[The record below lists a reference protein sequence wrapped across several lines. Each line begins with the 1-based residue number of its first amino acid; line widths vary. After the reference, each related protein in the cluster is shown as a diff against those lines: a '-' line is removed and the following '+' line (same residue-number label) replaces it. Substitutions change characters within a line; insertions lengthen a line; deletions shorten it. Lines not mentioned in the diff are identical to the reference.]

1 MIYSIINHYNDLYI
15 NGCYILLFIIFVICN
30 APYLII
36 FIILY
41 DYFYTTKMIKSIEI
55 DLLCNIDY
63 DLEKID
69 KIRTNELINMIE
81 VK

>member
-1 MIYSIINHYNDLYI
+1 
-15 NGCYILLFIIFVICN
+15 
-30 APYLII
+30 
-36 FIILY
+36 
-41 DYFYTTKMIKSIEI
+41 MIKSIEI